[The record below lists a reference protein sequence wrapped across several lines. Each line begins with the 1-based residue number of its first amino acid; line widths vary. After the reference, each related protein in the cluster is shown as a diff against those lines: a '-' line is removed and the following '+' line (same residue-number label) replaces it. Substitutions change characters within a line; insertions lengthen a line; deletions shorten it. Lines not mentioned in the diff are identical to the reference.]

1 MLKKFEILI
10 LNEFAYLAQYHHQN
24 LSHSLL
30 QPQNQIL
37 TQALT
42 QWVIARGQIFFSS
55 H

>member
-42 QWVIARGQIFFSS
+42 Q
-55 H
+55 